1 MNRRLQSLVL
11 ILSCLSNLRAHAQP
25 AAKKVT
31 EPPKLLTDAELADG
45 WIALFDGQ
53 TLFGWKAHSKA
64 NWEVKDGAIIVTGGE
79 NGPLLTTVEFDNYV
93 LKADFRAAK
102 NTNSGIFLRTP

>member
-1 MNRRLQSLVL
+1 M
-11 ILSCLSNLRAHAQP
+11 
-25 AAKKVT
+25 K
-31 EPPKLLTDAELADG
+31 EELADG

-64 NWEVKDGAIIVTGGE
+64 DWQVKTGRSCVTGGE
-79 NGPLLTTVEFDNYV
+79 RGLLCTTVQFDNYV

-102 NTNSGIFLRTP
+102 DTNSGIFLRTAPVARHG